1 MSTDTMDQPIE
12 VMKEYWQSVRRSGWW
27 IFLTTLWLTL
37 ALIVVIALLPDQYQ
51 ATTTILVDP
60 QMVSDQYVTPAIKE
74 LLTDRLQTISQQVLS
89 TTRLQEVIDHYHLY
103 PELRKSLSR
112 DQIVVV
118 MRENVNIEVKH
129 ASGNGPGSFT
139 ITYQGRNPVV
149 VAQVA
154 NDLATRFIAWNLQS
168 TEQVTE
174 TTTQFLNEQ
183 LVEAKGN
190 LETQEQK
197 AREFKMSHLGEMPD
211 NLPANLGT
219 LGQLRAT
226 YQTNNDALN
235 RLEQERFELTRLP
248 IAMPQSGN
256 NQYVPGLSQR
266 ERLAMERDKL
276 EDQLMDLRRRYTP
289 TYPEV
294 IDLTARLQHV
304 QEELKALP
312 GADSKSTTADSR
324 DLSPTAVRLELIS
337 RDMKRLTEE
346 QKALA
351 QQMAAYQTKVDA
363 MPLREQQLTD
373 VTRDYEMSKD
383 QYKNLLS
390 KKYAAEMAGDLERKQ
405 KGERFT
411 ILDAAEPPQKPVK
424 PNRGMMMIAALFA
437 SFGFSIMLVIAKDKL
452 DPRVRAEREVND
464 LLPASVSLL
473 ATIPSIVTPSDRR
486 RRVRFAVFA
495 LTTSVFACLLVAGF
509 LWRVHPVL

>member
-12 VMKEYWQSVRRSGWW
+12 LMKEYWQSVRRSGWW

-37 ALIVVIALLPDQYQ
+37 AMIVVIALLPDQYQ

-60 QMVSDQYVTPAIKE
+60 QMVSDQYVTPPVKE
-74 LLTDRLQTISQQVLS
+74 LLTDRLQTITQQVLS

-103 PELRKSLSR
+103 PELRNSMSR
-112 DQIVVV
+112 DEIVAK

-168 TEQVTE
+168 TEQVAE
-174 TTTQFLNEQ
+174 STTQFLNEQ
-183 LVEAKGN
+183 LDEAKNN

-248 IAMPQSGN
+248 IAVPQAGT
-256 NQYVPGLSQR
+256 NQYIPGLSQR
-266 ERLAMERDKL
+266 ERLTMERDKL
-276 EDQLMDLRRRYTP
+276 QDQLTDLRRRYTA

-294 IDLTARLQHV
+294 IDVTARLQHV

-312 GADSKSTTADSR
+312 GTDSKSASEPSR

-337 RDMKRLTEE
+337 REMKRLTEE
-346 QKALA
+346 QKVLG
-351 QQMAAYQTKVDA
+351 QQMATYQSKVDA

-424 PNRGMMMIAALFA
+424 PNRGMMMVGSLFA
-437 SFGFSIMLVIAKDKL
+437 SFAFSIVLVIAKDKL

-464 LLPASVSLL
+464 MLPASVSML

-495 LTTSVFACLLVAGF
+495 LTTSVFACLLV
-509 LWRVHPVL
+509 V